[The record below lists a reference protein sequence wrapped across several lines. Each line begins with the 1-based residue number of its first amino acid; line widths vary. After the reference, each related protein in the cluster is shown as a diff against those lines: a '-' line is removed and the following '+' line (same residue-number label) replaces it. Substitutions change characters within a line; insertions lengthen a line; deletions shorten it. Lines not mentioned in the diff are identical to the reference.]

1 MKERKRQIKQVSFRL
16 YDTPRDRKISK
27 YLESL
32 QENQAEYLRRLV
44 EQQMDH
50 LISEKSS
57 KTVHIKPIK
66 EQVENTAEVNKSP
79 SKRLSGGFKGFRV

>member
-1 MKERKRQIKQVSFRL
+1 MKERKKQIKQVSFRL
-16 YDTPRDRKISK
+16 YDTPRDRKIFE

-50 LISEKSS
+50 IMPEKSS
-57 KTVHIKPIK
+57 KTTPIETLE
-66 EQVENTAEVNKSP
+66 EQVEDTAEIEKSP
-79 SKRLSGGFKGFRV
+79 SKRLSGGFRGFRV

>member
-1 MKERKRQIKQVSFRL
+1 MKARKKQIKQVSFRL

-44 EQQMDH
+44 EQQMSYTM
-50 LISEKSS
+50 SEQLSEIIHTEPVKRQMSS
-57 KTVHIKPIK
+57 EGPHIGATV
-66 EQVENTAEVNKSP
+66 ETVAEII
-79 SKRLSGGFKGFRV
+79 LG

>member
-1 MKERKRQIKQVSFRL
+1 MSFRL
-16 YDTPRDRKISK
+16 YDIPRDRKISE

-44 EQQMDH
+44 EQQMNH

-57 KTVHIKPIK
+57 KTVHIETVK
-66 EQVENTAEVNKSP
+66 EQVENNVGIEKSP

>member
-1 MKERKRQIKQVSFRL
+1 MSFRL
-16 YDTPRDRKISK
+16 YDTPRDRKIFE

-50 LISEKSS
+50 AIPEKGS
-57 KTVHIKPIK
+57 KTVHTETVK
-66 EQVENTAEVNKSP
+66 EQVEDTAEIEKSS
-79 SKRLSGGFKGFRV
+79 SKRLSGGFRGFRV

>member
-1 MKERKRQIKQVSFRL
+1 MKERKKQIKQVSFRL
-16 YDTPRDRKISK
+16 YDTPRDRKIFE

-50 LISEKSS
+50 VISEKSS
-57 KTVHIKPIK
+57 KIAHTEIVK
-66 EQVENTAEVNKSP
+66 EQVEDTAEIEKSP
-79 SKRLSGGFKGFRV
+79 SKRLSGGFRGFRV

>member
-1 MKERKRQIKQVSFRL
+1 MKARKKQIKQVSFRL

-44 EQQMDH
+44 EQQMSYTM
-50 LISEKSS
+50 SEQLSEIIHTEPVKRQMKS
-57 KTVHIKPIK
+57 I
-66 EQVENTAEVNKSP
+66 AEVEKKS

>member
-16 YDTPRDRKISK
+16 YDTPRDRKIFE

-50 LISEKSS
+50 VIPEKSL
-57 KTVHIKPIK
+57 KTAHTETV
-66 EQVENTAEVNKSP
+66 EGQVEDTAEIEKSP